1 MDGMRFTKRKYFAV
15 KNETGYFGDGPEGRQ
30 DKYEAWRFTSKELA
44 VLTAGKNGFYGEVVE
59 IELEL
64 A

>member
-1 MDGMRFTKRKYFAV
+1 MDCVRFIKRKYFAV
-15 KNETGYFGDGPEGRQ
+15 KNETGYFGDGDKGRA

-44 VLTAGKNGFYGEVVE
+44 IQIAGKNGFYGEVVE

>member
-1 MDGMRFTKRKYFAV
+1 MRWTTRKYFAV
-15 KNETGYFGDGPEGRQ
+15 KNETGYFGDDNIGRK
-30 DKYEAWRFTSKELA
+30 DKYEAWRFSGEKDAIE
-44 VLTAGKNGFYGEVVE
+44 TAGKNGFFGEVVE